1 MKIRITPVVVAM
13 VFVWALAGCKSTD
26 ALNDTNWLLVSLNG
40 QSAIPDAQVTISF
53 EAGQINGT
61 DGCNRYGASYTVNG
75 SKFSVNQNIATTMM
89 ACPEPIMEQAT
100 AYITALTQA
109 ATYKVDNQQLSLL
122 DASGKT
128 LATFTAQNKE
138 LIVFLD
144 NHNSP
149 LDDYPLACSN

>member
-13 VFVWALAGCKSTD
+13 VFVWILAGCKSTD
-26 ALNDTNWLLVSLNG
+26 TLNDTNWLLVSLNG
-40 QSAIPDAQVTISF
+40 QPAIPDTQVTINF
-53 EAGQINGT
+53 EAGQINGS
-61 DGCNRYGASYTVNG
+61 DGCNSYGTSYKVNG

-100 AYITALTQA
+100 AYITALTQV
-109 ATYKVDNQQLSLL
+109 ATYKVDNQQLTLL

-138 LIVFLD
+138 DTPDAV
-144 NHNSP
+144 
-149 LDDYPLACSN
+149 